1 MKYGVIDIG
10 SNTIRLVVYRIID
23 GSIEYLLNKKIFAA
37 AVTYKKN
44 GRMQID
50 GVKAI
55 IDTLEQLKELA
66 SHQELSHLWCF
77 ATASLRNITNSG
89 DVLASIREST
99 GLDVDIITGG
109 KEAELGVKGLGY
121 AFKLRNAIS
130 IDLGG
135 GSCEV
140 SLIREGELIERTS
153 MDIGS
158 VSITKQYVS
167 KIFPKKKE
175 IENIKHEVDKHINN
189 IEWLK
194 KPDVDAA
201 YAVGGSARA
210 MCTIDKVLSGSV
222 QDIHG
227 YRMFADDILPLY
239 TKLIG
244 MGLDGVRLADQ
255 HCPGRIFT
263 LVPGMII
270 IKRILIKASVPVMR
284 LSRFGVRE
292 GYLLE
297 RLEKLK

>member
-23 GSIEYLLNKKIFAA
+23 GRIEYLLNKKVFAA
-37 AVTYKKN
+37 AVNYKKD

-66 SHQELSHLWCF
+66 SHHELSYLWCF
-77 ATASLRNITNSG
+77 ATASLRNITNTG

-99 GLDVDIITGG
+99 GLDVAIVTGG

-121 AFKLRNAIS
+121 AFELRNAIS

-140 SLIREGELIERTS
+140 SLIKNGELLERTS

-158 VSITKQYVS
+158 VSVSKQYVS

-175 IENIKHEVDKHINN
+175 IERIKHEVDKHIDT

-194 KPDVDAA
+194 KPEVDAA

-210 MCTIDKVLSGSV
+210 MCTIDKALSGSA

-227 YRMFADDILPLY
+227 YRMFADDIFPLY
-239 TKLIG
+239 TKLINMEVEG
-244 MGLDGVRLADQ
+244 IRLADQ

-263 LVPGMII
+263 LIPGMII

-297 RLEKLK
+297 KVAEL

>member
-10 SNTIRLVVYRIID
+10 SNTIRLVIYRIID
-23 GSIEYLLNKKIFAA
+23 GRIEYLLNKKIFAA
-37 AVTYKKN
+37 AVNYKKN

-66 SHQELSHLWCF
+66 SHHELSYLWCF
-77 ATASLRNITNSG
+77 ATASLRNITNTG

-99 GLDVDIITGG
+99 GLDVAIVTGG
-109 KEAELGVKGLGY
+109 KEAELGVMGLGY
-121 AFKLRNAIS
+121 AFELRNAIS

-140 SLIREGELIERTS
+140 SLIKEGELLERTS

-158 VSITKQYVS
+158 VSVAKQYVS

-175 IENIKHEVDKHINN
+175 IEKIKHEVDKHIDT
-189 IEWLK
+189 IEWLR
-194 KPDVDAA
+194 KPEVDAA

-210 MCTIDKVLSGSV
+210 MCTIDKAINGSI

-239 TKLIG
+239 TKLLDMGIG
-244 MGLDGVRLADQ
+244 GVRLADQ

-263 LVPGMII
+263 LIPGMII
-270 IKRILIKASVPVMR
+270 IKRILLKASVPVMR

-297 RLEKLK
+297 KIAEL

>member
-23 GSIEYLLNKKIFAA
+23 GRIEYLLDKKIFAA
-37 AVTYKKN
+37 AVNYKKD

-50 GVKAI
+50 GVKVI
-55 IDTLEQLKELA
+55 IDVLEQLKELA
-66 SHQELSHLWCF
+66 SHHELSYLWCF
-77 ATASLRNITNSG
+77 ATASLRKISNTD

-99 GLDVDIITGG
+99 GLEITIISGE
-109 KEAELGVKGLGY
+109 KEAELGVKGLEY
-121 AFKLRNAIS
+121 AFEIRNAIS

-140 SLIREGELIERTS
+140 SLIKNGRLIERTS

-167 KIFPKKKE
+167 DIFPSKKE
-175 IENIKHEVDKHINN
+175 IDKIKREVNKNLDG

-194 KPDVDAA
+194 KTGVDAA

-210 MCTIDKVLSGSV
+210 MCNMHKFISGSI

-227 YRMFADDILPLY
+227 YRLFADDILPLY
-239 TKLIG
+239 TKLID
-244 MGLDGVRLADQ
+244 MGVDGVRLADQ

-270 IKRILIKASVPVMR
+270 IKQILIKASVPVIR

-297 RLEKLK
+297 KVSEL

>member
-23 GSIEYLLNKKIFAA
+23 GRIEYLLNKKIFAT
-37 AVTYKKN
+37 AVNYKKN
-44 GRMQID
+44 GRMQMD

-66 SHQELSHLWCF
+66 SHHELSHLWCF

-99 GLDVDIITGG
+99 GLNVAIISGG
-109 KEAELGVKGLGY
+109 REAELGVKGLDY
-121 AFKLRNAIS
+121 AFELRNAIS

-140 SLIREGELIERTS
+140 SLIKDGELLERTS

-158 VSITKQYVS
+158 VSVTKQYVS
-167 KIFPKKKE
+167 HIFPKKKE
-175 IENIKHEVDKHINN
+175 IEKIKHEVDTHIKN

-194 KPDVDAA
+194 KPEVDAA

-210 MCTIDKVLSGSV
+210 MCNIDKAISGSS

-227 YRMFADDILPLY
+227 YRIFTDDIHPLY
-239 TKLIG
+239 TKLLGFGI
-244 MGLDGVRLADQ
+244 DGIRLADK

-270 IKRILIKASVPVMR
+270 INRILVKACVPVMQ

-297 RLEKLK
+297 KVAKL

>member
-23 GSIEYLLNKKIFAA
+23 GRIEYLLNKKIFAA
-37 AVTYKKN
+37 AVNYKKN

-66 SHQELSHLWCF
+66 SHHELSYLWCF
-77 ATASLRNITNSG
+77 ATASLRNITNTG

-99 GLDVDIITGG
+99 GLDVAIVTGG

-121 AFKLRNAIS
+121 AFELRNAIS

-140 SLIREGELIERTS
+140 SLIKDGELLERTS

-158 VSITKQYVS
+158 VSVTKKYVS

-175 IENIKHEVDKHINN
+175 IEKIKHEVDKQIDT

-194 KPDVDAA
+194 KPEVDAA

-210 MCTIDKVLSGSV
+210 MCNIDKAINGSI

-239 TKLIG
+239 TKLIEKG
-244 MGLDGVRLADQ
+244 IDGVKLADQ

-263 LVPGMII
+263 LIPGMII
-270 IKRILIKASVPVMR
+270 LKRILIKASVPVMR

-297 RLEKLK
+297 KVAEL